1 LKKVSDDKIL
11 TGNDDNLNDDN
22 ERECQIQDEID
33 DINRYEIASNTR
45 TKNRSEMCSL
55 EENNNNKE

>member
-1 LKKVSDDKIL
+1 LR
-11 TGNDDNLNDDN
+11 GNDENLNDDN

-55 EENNNNKE
+55 EENDNN